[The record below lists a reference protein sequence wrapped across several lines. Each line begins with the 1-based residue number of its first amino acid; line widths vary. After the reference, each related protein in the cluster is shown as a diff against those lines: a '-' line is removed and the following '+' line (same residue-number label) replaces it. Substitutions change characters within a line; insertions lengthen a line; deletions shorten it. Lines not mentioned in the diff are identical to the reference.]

1 MKKLWLFIFIIG
13 GVAQLKAQQLTVP
26 PLTDKKADK
35 VNYQPFMNNS
45 GNNILIPAPAMPKI
59 TKPLITIPGINN
71 LATPQTIDNMPIAK
85 LRSADKMPVI
95 KTGEPNTHYT
105 MLIKRYGTAN
115 SDSLLK
121 VVRP

>member
-1 MKKLWLFIFIIG
+1 MKKLWLFILIIG
-13 GVAQLKAQQLTVP
+13 GVTQLKAQQSIVP
-26 PLTDKKADK
+26 PLTDKKADN

-45 GNNILIPAPAMPKI
+45 GNILISAPAIPKI

-71 LATPQTIDNMPIAK
+71 LATPQMIDNMPIAK

-95 KTGEPNTHYT
+95 KTGEPNTRYT
-105 MLIKRYGTAN
+105 ILIKRYGKAN

>member
-1 MKKLWLFIFIIG
+1 MKKLWLFILIIG
-13 GVAQLKAQQLTVP
+13 GVTQLKAQQLTVP
-26 PLTDKKADK
+26 PLTDKKADN

-45 GNNILIPAPAMPKI
+45 GNILIPAPAIPKI

-95 KTGEPNTHYT
+95 KTGEPNTRYT
-105 MLIKRYGTAN
+105 MLIKRYGKAN